1 MQKWFDSSFVEIFR
15 EEKDYYVKKNWIL
28 DFNFKKRKWVFFFIA
43 KNGNGLILDF
53 LCDFG
58 KCNV

>member
-28 DFNFKKRKWVFFFIA
+28 DFNFKKRKWAFFFIA
-43 KNGNGLILDF
+43 KNGNGLI
-53 LCDFG
+53 
-58 KCNV
+58 

>member
-28 DFNFKKRKWVFFFIA
+28 DFNFKKRKWGFFFIA
-43 KNGNGLILDF
+43 KKWKWVDLDF
-53 LCDFG
+53 LCDFE

>member
-28 DFNFKKRKWVFFFIA
+28 DFNFKKRKWVFFFYS
-43 KNGNGLILDF
+43 KKWKWVDSRF
-53 LCDFG
+53 F
-58 KCNV
+58 VSF